1 MASKRNIHWSFYV
14 VPSLVIAL
22 AIVMAYAPREID
34 WSLSYSKKDKIPFGN
49 SLLFDQLPVLFGE
62 DEKVVTCHSEFTS
75 FLEEVIPEAT
85 NYIVINKAYQPQNR
99 ELDKLLEVAAAGNS
113 IFIAAQDLS
122 DNLLDTFHLK
132 INEMDLLQLKRLD
145 SVSFNFTNRQ
155 LKTPL
160 GYWYKKA
167 ISNHY
172 FTSYDTLKTTVLGIN
187 DTGKTNFIRLRLG
200 AGEVF
205 INLNPLAFTNYNM
218 LVQDN
223 YAYIFK
229 CLSYLPRQAT
239 VWDEH
244 YKPKPFETVSKLIY
258 ILNNR
263 PLRYAWYLLLIGTAL
278 FYSFEMGRK
287 QRKIPIIRPP
297 ENSTV
302 SFVKTIGRLYFSRRN
317 HLDIAKKRYTY
328 FLEFVR
334 SRYYI
339 NTTAEPDELHQQLS
353 EKSGISIRTVKQL
366 FELGSSLHHIKRL
379 SEEDLEQ
386 FNKKIE
392 YFYEHCR

>member
-187 DTGKTNFIRLRLG
+187 DTGKTNFIPPP
-200 AGEVF
+200 AGCRRSVH
-205 INLNPLAFTNYNM
+205 
-218 LVQDN
+218 Q
-223 YAYIFK
+223 
-229 CLSYLPRQAT
+229 
-239 VWDEH
+239 
-244 YKPKPFETVSKLIY
+244 FEST
-258 ILNNR
+258 
-263 PLRYAWYLLLIGTAL
+263 G
-278 FYSFEMGRK
+278 FY
-287 QRKIPIIRPP
+287 
-297 ENSTV
+297 
-302 SFVKTIGRLYFSRRN
+302 
-317 HLDIAKKRYTY
+317 
-328 FLEFVR
+328 
-334 SRYYI
+334 
-339 NTTAEPDELHQQLS
+339 QL
-353 EKSGISIRTVKQL
+353 
-366 FELGSSLHHIKRL
+366 
-379 SEEDLEQ
+379 
-386 FNKKIE
+386 
-392 YFYEHCR
+392 